1 MKFIAIRSMLLFWF
15 CRKFHHLTLYAHIC
29 HFSKGMRQLDMRHRL
44 MIRFNVVYL
53 QWRGCEEERASER
66 EKEGESCLWALFRF
80 SSSSSLCSVSL
91 FNTTVRQFVLAFQ
104 NGIQVKLFIRQFNTT
119 NVKPNPVYTHKKY
132 EKYVDCQQL
141 IAYQMHKTMSNA
153 PHAIIAR

>member
-53 QWRGCEEERASER
+53 QWRGSEEERASER

-119 NVKPNPVYTHKKY
+119 IVKPNPYCRIHTHTKNTRNMWT
-132 EKYVDCQQL
+132 VNNWLL
-141 IAYQMHKTMSNA
+141 IKCTKPCQMHHT
-153 PHAIIAR
+153 P